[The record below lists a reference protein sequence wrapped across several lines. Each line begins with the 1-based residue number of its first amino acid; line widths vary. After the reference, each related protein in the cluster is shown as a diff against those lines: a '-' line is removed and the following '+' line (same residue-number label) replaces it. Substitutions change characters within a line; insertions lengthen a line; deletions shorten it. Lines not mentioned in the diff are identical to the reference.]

1 MFAAIT
7 RGFALGV
14 VALSVAAAPVLAGP
28 KAVITPAEIDLGVI
42 LENNLIERYI
52 EIENAGD
59 GVLVL
64 EDIKT
69 SCGCTAAA
77 VEGVVE
83 LTAGQSQKVAIT
95 FNSKNMDGDVKKQ
108 VSVTTNDEERP
119 TQTIMLK
126 ANVHRP
132 IRWEPKYLGLNKV
145 GAQDGWSGVAS
156 LQADPALGLEVTN
169 AFILGG
175 RSRKAPTKLFDLGT
189 ATESTEADR
198 DVHQWNVTLKDG
210 VKPQKINET
219 LVVVTNQPAPND
231 TLRYFIRGEVAGRID
246 FSPNFAVLRMVDSG
260 KETTRD
266 ITFRAREGEFKI
278 LSATV
283 AESPVKVEVI
293 SGETGRDA
301 TVRLSYT
308 GEEPGTNGMKRL
320 IVKTDDPH
328 QAEIE
333 IPVRYQTRAEAA
345 NASSP
350 NRAKGSVG
358 P

>member
-14 VALSVAAAPVLAGP
+14 LTLSVAAAPVLAGP

-83 LTAGQSQKVAIT
+83 LTAGESQKVAIT

-108 VSVTTNDEERP
+108 VTVTTNDEEQP

-132 IRWEPKYLGLNKV
+132 IRWQPKYLGLNKV
-145 GAQDGWSGVAS
+145 GAQEGWSGVAS
-156 LQADPALGLEVTN
+156 LQADAALDLEVQD

-175 RSRKAPTKLFDLGT
+175 RSRTAPTKLFDLAP
-189 ATESTEADR
+189 ATHSVEGDR
-198 DVHQWNVTLKDG
+198 DVLQWNVTLRDG
-210 VKPQKINET
+210 VMPQKVNET

-231 TLRYFIRGEVAGRID
+231 TMRYFIRGEVSGRID
-246 FSPNFAVLRMVDSG
+246 YSPNFAVLRMVDSG

-266 ITFRAREGEFKI
+266 ITFRAKDGQFKI
-278 LSATV
+278 LSAEV
-283 AESPVKVEVI
+283 PESPVQVEVLA
-293 SGETGRDA
+293 GESGRDA
-301 TVRLSYT
+301 TIRLSYT

-328 QAEIE
+328 QSEIE

-345 NASSP
+345 NASSGV
-350 NRAKGSVG
+350 KG